1 MILDEASDTYRPS
14 LTLQALV
21 FTIRSSLSTD
31 TGNCL
36 RSNQPTRQAL
46 KLPTTLL
53 LGTTNR
59 KKILELRPAL
69 EPLGFSLIDLAMLS
83 ESIEVEETGQTFIE
97 NARLKA
103 VAYAKHHGVW
113 TIGEDSGLCVPA
125 LGGQPGVYSARYAGI
140 GAGDEANNDLL
151 LANMADLR
159 DDQRAAYYVS
169 TMCLASPDGE
179 CLVEAEGRCWG
190 QILDARR
197 GTGGFGYDPLFEIV
211 ECQKTF
217 AELDLA
223 AKSAIS
229 HRGQAIQQFKTRLSQ
244 WLR

>member
-1 MILDEASDTYRPS
+1 M
-14 LTLQALV
+14 
-21 FTIRSSLSTD
+21 
-31 TGNCL
+31 
-36 RSNQPTRQAL
+36 QAL
-46 KLPTTLL
+46 KHPTKLL

-69 EPLGFSLIDLAMLS
+69 EPLGFSLVDLSAMADA
-83 ESIEVEETGQTFIE
+83 IEVEETGETFIE
-97 NARLKA
+97 NARIKA
-103 VAYAKHHGVW
+103 IAHAKHHGLW

-140 GAGDEANNDLL
+140 GAGDEANNDRL
-151 LANMADLR
+151 LANMAQLHGE
-159 DDQRAAYYVS
+159 QRAAYYVS
-169 TMCLASPDGE
+169 TMCLASPEGD

-190 QILDARR
+190 RILDARR

-211 ECQKTF
+211 EYQKTF

-244 WLR
+244 AAW